1 MYQNGNLGA
10 QPLNFL
16 GSVRFLF
23 RILLPDLPHFLEVG
37 VVKDFRN
44 NFDLVFALEAQ

>member
-23 RILLPDLPHFLEVG
+23 RILLLDLPHFFEVV

-44 NFDLVFALEAQ
+44 NSDLVFALEAQ